1 MKEGLRGRFIFTIN
15 NVFGEGVDCKLPNV
29 SHGYFRVAAASLS
42 SYINNLLI
50 EHDRGWRV
58 ARETRE
64 RSVCDTFLIAWQLLC
79 LAPL

>member
-1 MKEGLRGRFIFTIN
+1 MYLKRVLIARFLM
-15 NVFGEGVDCKLPNV
+15 C
-29 SHGYFRVAAASLS
+29 HGSFRVPAASLS
-42 SYINNLLI
+42 LYVNNLLI